1 MPLDLV
7 RYKSHRYHTSNK
19 KRYRL
24 EQKPFKQ
31 TLVPWTKEQLVAE
44 VGCLEADL
52 RFSYI
57 AHAGV
62 PQFTD
67 DLGLV
72 DKLRE
77 KDRFKPEEIALFRA
91 FLDEET
97 VETNAANPPLNI
109 TFAESYLLD
118 ILFLAVLKIKLEKV
132 LTTEDLNAL
141 ENIAASKAVIDE
153 STLPIAG
160 KVCIYFTEHF
170 NFENFNLVRRTVPC
184 VLKVPLTCSKKPTTF
199 VPFR

>member
-1 MPLDLV
+1 MSPN
-7 RYKSHRYHTSNK
+7 S
-19 KRYRL
+19 
-24 EQKPFKQ
+24 
-31 TLVPWTKEQLVAE
+31 
-44 VGCLEADL
+44 
-52 RFSYI
+52 
-57 AHAGV
+57 
-62 PQFTD
+62 TD

-97 VETNAANPPLNI
+97 VETNAGNPLLNI

-141 ENIAASKAVIDE
+141 EKIAASKAVIDD

-170 NFENFNLVRRTVPC
+170 NYG
-184 VLKVPLTCSKKPTTF
+184 PTNSPT
-199 VPFR
+199 RANRSH